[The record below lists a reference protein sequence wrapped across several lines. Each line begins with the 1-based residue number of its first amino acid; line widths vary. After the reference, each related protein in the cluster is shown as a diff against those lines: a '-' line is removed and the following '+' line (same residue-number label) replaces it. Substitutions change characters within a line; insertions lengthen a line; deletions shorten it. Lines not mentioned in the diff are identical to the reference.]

1 MDLTLNVFSSNISSV
16 LSIYQDSEKVRL
28 KNKNKLLKKLEKNS
42 KWTSTEFELFS
53 HYENHFEWLLIH
65 SLFIS
70 AYSYFENFM
79 FSIAKQIEK
88 KTKSKIKL
96 NDIRGNGDLDCYR
109 KYINKI
115 GEIEKA
121 KNDSKNWNQISE
133 FKAIRNSI
141 IHNYGTMDKKVNLIK
156 KYDLY
161 FGPSEKM
168 IRIRNI
174 KFLEDFCSL
183 SIQYMNE
190 IVNEIKENNYSN

>member
-1 MDLTLNVFSSNISSV
+1 MDVTLSVFSSNISSV
-16 LSIYQDSEKVRL
+16 LSIYQDSEKIRL
-28 KNKNKLLKKLEKNS
+28 ENKNQLLEKLEKDANWTNS
-42 KWTSTEFELFS
+42 EFEQFS
-53 HYENHFEWLLIH
+53 HYEFHFEWLLIH

-79 FSIAKQIEK
+79 FSIARQIEK
-88 KTKSKIKL
+88 KTESEIKL
-96 NDIRGNGDLDCYR
+96 NDIRGKGDLDCYR

-115 GEIEKA
+115 GEIKAA

-141 IHNYGTMDKKVNLIK
+141 IHKYGVMDKKVNLIK

-168 IRIRNI
+168 IRVKNI
-174 KFLEDFCSL
+174 KFLEDFCAL
-183 SIQYMNE
+183 SIEYMNE
-190 IVNEIKENNYSN
+190 IVNEIKEKNYSS